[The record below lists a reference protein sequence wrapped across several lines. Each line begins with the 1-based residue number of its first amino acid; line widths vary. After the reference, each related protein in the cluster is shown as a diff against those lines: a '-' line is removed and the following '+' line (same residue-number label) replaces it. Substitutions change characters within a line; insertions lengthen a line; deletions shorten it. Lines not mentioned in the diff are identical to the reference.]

1 VRSRTRAALAVS
13 LLLTGAGA
21 VLAAGSVMGRPRL
34 EPVPLPGRPP
44 VTVVRYVEVTV
55 PVPPTCQQGPC

>member
-1 VRSRTRAALAVS
+1 MGTRTRAALAVS
-13 LLLTGAGA
+13 TLLTGAGA
-21 VLAAGSVMGRPRL
+21 VAAAGAVVGSPPL

-55 PVPPTCQQGPC
+55 PVPPACPGSPC